1 MGLLTYFN
9 SIDQINQQKKLYKM
23 SASFLDMVQQ
33 AIPAIKDRKGA
44 SRAAIANWI
53 QKNYNKE
60 AGGRFNS
67 NLRTALQKGVDSG
80 MLEKGP
86 TGQRYKMIKKA
97 PAPKKKSTPKK
108 KTGSKKKASKKK
120 KGSKKKTSSKKK
132 TQKKKKKKKK
142 HHKKKKKKKKKS

>member
-1 MGLLTYFN
+1 MGIQFNLNLLTYFN

-67 NLRTALQKGVDSG
+67 NLRTALQKGVESG

-86 TGQRYKMIKKA
+86 TGQRNKIIKS
-97 PAPKKKSTPKK
+97 APKKKSTPKK
-108 KTGSKKKASKKK
+108 KTGSKKKAS
-120 KGSKKKTSSKKK
+120 
-132 TQKKKKKKKK
+132 
-142 HHKKKKKKKKKS
+142 